1 MSVRCSLSC
10 PTAHLAMA
18 CACPCKPSMPRCR
31 CPFSLSRV
39 GREGSRGTPYGTAGY
54 SGYARGW
61 RSGGRCLAVASS
73 SSLCTAPLRV
83 RACVRAVC
91 GRLQGRAPQYSVVLC
106 WVLVGSASVYPLT
119 HGSDYADERS
129 GAPAPPPPPRPTG
142 TAARAFVWRAHDGA
156 RTRCEGGRA
165 SQPWAG
171 RASRAAEDSS
181 SAGLRCS
188 CVFAGQPLLAAHDAH
203 FAPISVGAP
212 QHVAPQAH
220 EADYDM
226 VPASPVSSPPASHH
240 RMSRGRARQPE
251 PARGARSA
259 RPAATLPLS
268 SPAHAYRRRCVVH
281 APRHGRIRALCS

>member
-1 MSVRCSLSC
+1 MLV
-10 PTAHLAMA
+10 PA
-18 CACPCKPSMPRCR
+18 
-31 CPFSLSRV
+31 SRV
-39 GREGSRGTPYGTAGY
+39 CRAAGVPLASREWVGKEVGVLRTVLQGTPGMRGAGGRE
-54 SGYARGW
+54 
-61 RSGGRCLAVASS
+61 GRCLAAAGSS
-73 SSLCTAPLRV
+73 APCTVVHSACACACVCTCVPALSTAP
-83 RACVRAVC
+83 A
-91 GRLQGRAPQYSVVLC
+91 
-106 WVLVGSASVYPLT
+106 
-119 HGSDYADERS
+119 
-129 GAPAPPPPPRPTG
+129 PPPPRPTG

-171 RASRAAEDSS
+171 RASGAAEHSP

-188 CVFAGQPLLAAHDAH
+188 CVFAGGQPLLAGHDAH